1 MQQEY
6 YFDSN
11 LSLTE
16 YDSFAKNHPYCNIL
30 QSSPWASVKAEWLP
44 IRAGLRDKEG
54 HLLAACQILVR
65 PLLFSYAFWYIPH
78 GPLLDYHNVAV
89 LERFLSELAAFAKK
103 NKAIFLRIHPPVV
116 IREGSIQ
123 DFRENK
129 EKELFPPETLHKS
142 FNKAGY
148 LFKENSLAM
157 EDTIQPRF
165 QALIRK
171 ELWEEPP
178 RGKIRY
184 NLKQADRYAISIKD
198 LGQNGLEAF
207 SELIKRTEERQ
218 GIKLRNKAYFQRILE
233 AYGSDALLSLSHFNL
248 GHSKRVAEKNKAA
261 LEEEIEQIKER
272 APRKARQLE
281 EQVVSREKDLSFY
294 AELESSLPEDE
305 PFKEY
310 PSGILA
316 IRYGQAA
323 EMPYAA
329 SDERY
334 ARLPAVWSL
343 YHHGI
348 SWAFSAGC
356 TKYNLGGLEGTF
368 DDGLATFKSHFN
380 PIVEETAGEYDYPA
394 RPLLYRLLMKAL
406 QLWKKWRA

>member
-6 YFDSN
+6 FFDSN

-16 YDSFAKNHPYCNIL
+16 YDTFAKNHPYCNIL

-54 HLLAACQILVR
+54 NLLAACQILVR

-78 GPLLDYHNVAV
+78 GPLLDYHKTAV
-89 LERFLSELAAFAKK
+89 LESFLTELAAFAKK
-103 NKAIFLRIHPPVV
+103 NKCIFLRIHPPVV

-123 DFRENK
+123 DFRDHK

-142 FNKAGY
+142 FKKAGY

-184 NLKQADRYAISIKD
+184 NLKQADRYSISIKN
-198 LGQNGLEAF
+198 LGQDSLEAF
-207 SELIKRTEERQ
+207 SRLIKRTEERQ
-218 GIKLRNKAYFQRILE
+218 GIKLRNKDYFQRILE

-248 GHSKRVAEKNKAA
+248 KQSKNEAEKNKAA
-261 LEEEIEQIKER
+261 LQEEIEQIKER
-272 APRKARQLE
+272 SPRKARQLE
-281 EQVVSREKDLSFY
+281 EQVVSREKDLAFY
-294 AELESSLPEDE
+294 AELESALPEDE

-316 IRYGQAA
+316 IRYGRAA

-348 SWAFSAGC
+348 TWAFSAGC

-368 DDGLATFKSHFN
+368 DDGLSTFKSHFN

-394 RPLLYRLLMKAL
+394 RPLLYRLLIKAL
-406 QLWKKWRA
+406 RLWKKWRA